1 MNFED
6 FCRQNNIIVQ
16 FHSFTTKVR
25 GFCMIED
32 DYYYIVINSRICSMT
47 QKKVVLHE
55 MLHILNNHLQRD
67 YGDVEECEKEV
78 KMIME
83 KIGEYYFDYL

>member
-16 FHSFTTKVR
+16 FHNFTTKIR

-32 DYYYIVINSRICSMT
+32 DFYYIVINARICSMT

-55 MLHILNNHLQRD
+55 MIHILEDHLHRD
-67 YGDVEECEKEV
+67 CGDVEECENEV
-78 KMIME
+78 SLILE
-83 KIGEYYFDYL
+83 KVQEYILRY